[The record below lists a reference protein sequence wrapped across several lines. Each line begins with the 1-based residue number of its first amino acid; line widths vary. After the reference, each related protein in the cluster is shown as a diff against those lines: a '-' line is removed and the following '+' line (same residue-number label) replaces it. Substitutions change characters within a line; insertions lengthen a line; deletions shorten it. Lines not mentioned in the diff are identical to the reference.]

1 MVNYQR
7 KREFGKSVNVKDSGK
22 KSQRQKKQK
31 KECAQKKLKQTRLS
45 GLKRR
50 QSKEESDLK
59 RRKVDSE
66 DEPDSSPAENPKKA
80 KKHVKRRRQG
90 GPRKNLKPDDNNHL
104 ESGGLKRKRKLED
117 PEAFDEQLSVVHIN
131 QIEKALII
139 PEVKKVG
146 RPRKC
151 ALEHIYSQQEEFLT
165 IHHAVIME
173 TSRNICNIRSNEKK
187 RYYPDPDY
195 MARQDPKIFSCERRL
210 KFIKVIGEIISTI
223 EARKH
228 TFHLAVRLLDRYA
241 SKVKLSKEFVYIL
254 PFAVFSIASKYIER
268 KCYSMGTY
276 SQNFNEVRDKKYVI
290 AMERHILEMVD
301 FQIDDVLPLAF
312 AERFFLFAA
321 CELKR
326 YLKRKSIE
334 PQKVSNIVTRF
345 LLLNWYL
352 LELLSVRYN
361 ILEFADRP
369 HLIPATCIYA
379 ACKWTKR
386 LPWDASAVEGKQKEM
401 TFKTMLCNE
410 MCVKEEELKPIYAEL
425 TDLLRS
431 DYPDRS
437 GLFDRYNEKKK
448 GNISLKIK
456 EFVPKLDKHD
466 C

>member
-1 MVNYQR
+1 MVTYSNQR
-7 KREFGKSVNVKDSGK
+7 KREFGKSVNAKDSIKK

-31 KECAQKKLKQTRLS
+31 KECAPKKLKQTRLS

-50 QSKEESDLK
+50 NKEEDPDLK
-59 RRKVDSE
+59 RRKVESE
-66 DEPDSSPAENPKKA
+66 DEPDSSPAENPKKS
-80 KKHVKRRRQG
+80 KKQVKRRRQG
-90 GPRKNLKPDDNNHL
+90 GPKKNLKPDDDNHL

-117 PEAFDEQLSVVHIN
+117 PEAFDEQLSV
-131 QIEKALII
+131 

-173 TSRNICNIRSNEKK
+173 MSRKVCKIRSKEKK

-195 MARQDPKIFSCERRL
+195 MSRQDPKIFSCERRL

-223 EARKH
+223 DARKH

-276 SQNFNEVRDKKYVI
+276 SQNFNEVHDKKYVI

-321 CELKR
+321 CELHR
-326 YLKRKSIE
+326 YLKNQRVDR
-334 PQKVSNIVTRF
+334 QKAGNVVQRF
-345 LLLNWYL
+345 MLLNWYL
-352 LELLSVRYN
+352 LELISVSYE

-369 HLIPATCIYA
+369 DLVPATCIYA
-379 ACKWTKR
+379 SCKWTKR
-386 LPWDASAVEGKQKEM
+386 LPWDASAVEGKKNQM

-410 MCVKEEELKPIYAEL
+410 MCVEEEELKPIYEEL
-425 TDLLRS
+425 TGLLKS
-431 DYPDRS
+431 DYPDRC
-437 GLFDRYNEKKK
+437 GLFDRYNQQKR

-456 EFVPKLDKHD
+456 EFVPKLHLHM
-466 C
+466 

>member
-1 MVNYQR
+1 MVTYSNQR
-7 KREFGKSVNVKDSGK
+7 KREFGKSVNAKDSIKK

-31 KECAQKKLKQTRLS
+31 KECAPKKLKQTRLS

-50 QSKEESDLK
+50 NKEEDPDLK
-59 RRKVDSE
+59 RRKVESE
-66 DEPDSSPAENPKKA
+66 DEPDSSPAENPKKS
-80 KKHVKRRRQG
+80 KKQVKRRRQG
-90 GPRKNLKPDDNNHL
+90 GPKKNLKPDDDNHL

-117 PEAFDEQLSVVHIN
+117 PEAFDEQLSV
-131 QIEKALII
+131 

-173 TSRNICNIRSNEKK
+173 MSRKVCKIRSKEKK

-195 MARQDPKIFSCERRL
+195 MSRQDPKIFSCERRL

-223 EARKH
+223 DARKH